1 MNALAVLLKPES
13 EAIEDLF
20 QRVDCPL
27 KEAVDSSANKTYIL
41 SDHNREGDS
50 YRSPW
55 SNAYYPPIKST
66 FKPSRELRA
75 LEEQANELFDS
86 YCQMYYGKDAVSSV
100 YLWNNGGGV
109 NEGFAGCFLIKK
121 DIDEVVNSIPE
132 SRSQCGYWNSIHVVD
147 VNILSGGKAK
157 YELSTTVLLSI
168 DLVCNAKDASCGTT
182 KVSIGGSL
190 TKQVENIHS
199 CPSDMSH
206 IANIGTMIENL
217 EIELRSNMD
226 SLYIQKTR
234 EVIDGIRCDSRS
246 QKKHGLMATMMGS
259 GNGDQQNE
267 MQAALMARFKQ
278 KS

>member
-1 MNALAVLLKPES
+1 M
-13 EAIEDLF
+13 
-20 QRVDCPL
+20 
-27 KEAVDSSANKTYIL
+27 
-41 SDHNREGDS
+41 
-50 YRSPW
+50 
-55 SNAYYPPIKST
+55 
-66 FKPSRELRA
+66 
-75 LEEQANELFDS
+75 EEQANELFDS
-86 YCQMYYGKDAVSSV
+86 YRQLYYGKDAVSSV
-100 YLWNNGGGV
+100 YFWNKGGGV

-121 DIDEVVNSIPE
+121 DIDEGVKNDPG

-182 KVSIGGSL
+182 KVNIGGSL
-190 TKQVENIHS
+190 TKQVEKVHP

-206 IANIGTMIENL
+206 IANIGVMIENS

-234 EVIDGIRCDSRS
+234 EVIDGIRCDSGS
-246 QKKHGLMATMMGS
+246 KKKHGLMATVMGS
-259 GNGDQQNE
+259 GNGAQQNE
-267 MQAALMARFKQ
+267 IQAALMARFKQ